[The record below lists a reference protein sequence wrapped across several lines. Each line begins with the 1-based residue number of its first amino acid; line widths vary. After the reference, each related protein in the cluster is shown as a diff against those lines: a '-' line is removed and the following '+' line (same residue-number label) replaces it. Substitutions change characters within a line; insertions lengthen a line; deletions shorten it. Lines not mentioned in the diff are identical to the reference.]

1 MKEKFVQDLS
11 SLEGSEITDL
21 FAISEKSVRKSRAGK
36 FFIRVMCLDRTG
48 RVTGFIWDNVPKF
61 QDTFSVGDIV
71 KIKALVTTFENNVQ
85 LSISNIRKAEDNEYQ
100 LSDFAPTTTKDT
112 NKLIER
118 LFGFIDSVKNEYL
131 SQLLHRFFDDK
142 ELLEKFSKSPAA
154 KNWHHNLVGGL
165 LHHSVT
171 VASICDAVSTLY
183 DGIDKDLLITCAIL
197 HDIGKTKEYT
207 LAPFIDFTDE
217 GRLIGHI
224 VIGNKMVVDKC
235 EKINNF
241 PKNLLM
247 KIQHMLLSHHGE
259 RENGAAVPPK
269 TREALILHYSDNLD
283 AHVTGASELIEKAAD
298 EKSSWTDYH
307 FLTNRE
313 YYTE

>member
-61 QDTFSVGDIV
+61 KDTFSVGDIV

-85 LSISNIRKAEDNEYQ
+85 LSISNIRKAEENEYQ

-131 SQLLHRFFDDK
+131 SQLLHLFFDDK

-298 EKSSWTDYH
+298 ENSTWTDYH
-307 FLTNRE
+307 YLTNRE

>member
-85 LSISNIRKAEDNEYQ
+85 LSISNIRKAEENEYK

-131 SQLLHRFFDDK
+131 SKLLHLFFDDK

>member
-241 PKNLLM
+241 PMNLLM

-283 AHVTGASELIEKAAD
+283 AHVTGASELIEKSAD
-298 EKSSWTDYH
+298 ENSTWTDYH
-307 FLTNRE
+307 YLTNRE

>member
-85 LSISNIRKAEDNEYQ
+85 LSISNIRKAEENEYQ

-131 SQLLHRFFDDK
+131 SQLLHLFFDDK

>member
-283 AHVTGASELIEKAAD
+283 AHVTGASELIEKSAD
-298 EKSSWTDYH
+298 ENSTWTDYH
-307 FLTNRE
+307 YLTNRE

>member
-131 SQLLHRFFDDK
+131 SKLLHLFFDDK

>member
-131 SQLLHRFFDDK
+131 SKLLHLFFDDK

-298 EKSSWTDYH
+298 ENSTWTDYH
-307 FLTNRE
+307 YLTNRE

>member
-298 EKSSWTDYH
+298 ENSTWTDYH
-307 FLTNRE
+307 YLTNRE